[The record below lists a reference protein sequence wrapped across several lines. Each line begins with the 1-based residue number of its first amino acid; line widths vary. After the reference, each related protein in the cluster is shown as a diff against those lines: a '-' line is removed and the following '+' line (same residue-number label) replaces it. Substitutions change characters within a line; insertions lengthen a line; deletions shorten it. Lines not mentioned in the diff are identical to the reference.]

1 MRNICQFLTIFV
13 AVWPLMVSS
22 LYAADGFTQK
32 DRKLLIELKMKML
45 EIDRRFEQVDKRFEQ
60 VDKRFEQVDKRFE
73 QVDKR
78 FDQVDKRFEQGDK
91 RGDGI
96 ERRLERL
103 ESVMMWGFG
112 LLFSSML
119 GLVSLVLWDRRTA
132 LAPAIR
138 KAKEL
143 EEREEFIE
151 KTLKEY
157 AKIEPRF
164 EEIRSKTLRM

>member
-1 MRNICQFLTIFV
+1 MRNIFGFIIIALALCYFLRT
-13 AVWPLMVSS
+13 P
-22 LYAADGFTQK
+22 LYAANGFTQK
-32 DRKLLIELKMKML
+32 DREILIELKMKAG
-45 EIDRRFEQVDKRFEQ
+45 EIDRRFEQIDKRFEQ

-78 FDQVDKRFEQGDK
+78 S
-91 RGDGI
+91 DGI

-103 ESVMMWGFG
+103 ESGMMWGFG

-119 GLVSLVLWDRRTA
+119 GMVGFVLWDRRSA

-138 KAKEL
+138 KSREL
-143 EEREEFIE
+143 EEREDMIE
-151 KTLKEY
+151 KALKEY

-164 EEIRSKTLRM
+164 AEILKTLKM